1 MMFEKQKS
9 GLDKLKVSSSNHL
22 ENPPAPPSDATK
34 ESPAKSDLE
43 ASQMDH
49 VNSGTETVNAN
60 SMLESSSQEIVAKQ
74 KAPETGDLE
83 KAETCVSE
91 SSSQP
96 SKRPRIEE

>member
-9 GLDKLKVSSSNHL
+9 GLDKLNVSSSNP
-22 ENPPAPPSDATK
+22 ENPPASSSDATK
-34 ESPAKSDLE
+34 ESPAKSDVGALR
-43 ASQMDH
+43 MDH
-49 VNSGTETVNAN
+49 VNPGTEAVNAN
-60 SMLESSSQEIVAKQ
+60 SMLEKSSQEMGGEQ

-83 KAETCVSE
+83 KAEAGVSE

>member
-9 GLDKLKVSSSNHL
+9 GLDKLKVPSSNL
-22 ENPPAPPSDATK
+22 ENPPAPSSDATK
-34 ESPAKSDLE
+34 ESPAKSELE
-43 ASQMDH
+43 ASLMDH
-49 VNSGTETVNAN
+49 VNSGTGTVNAN
-60 SMLESSSQEIVAKQ
+60 SMLERSSQEMGGEQ
-74 KAPETGDLE
+74 KAHETGDLE